1 MFLNP
6 VEQYNLS
13 VPENGPQNLGL
24 LNIIARARSLNNA
37 YAMMSFEIISG
48 ISGLAFLLLVPSS
61 IILHRSS
68 SNTGELKYF
77 SQQSDIHFS
86 KWYTNF
92 YDNQILVVF
101 QTYLLIVK
109 PLMPKLLCF

>member
-24 LNIIARARSLNNA
+24 LNIVARARSLNNA

-48 ISGLAFLLLVPSS
+48 I
-61 IILHRSS
+61 
-68 SNTGELKYF
+68 
-77 SQQSDIHFS
+77 
-86 KWYTNF
+86 
-92 YDNQILVVF
+92 
-101 QTYLLIVK
+101 
-109 PLMPKLLCF
+109 